1 MHMNAQAGLRPGNRM
16 LYVGDIA
23 FTPTPQRLITA
34 RRGVVAVENGIVS
47 GCFESMADVP
57 ADWQNAPKTD
67 FGDALVIPGF
77 NDLHIHAPQ
86 YPSAGLGLDKELLPW
101 LETYTFPAEARF
113 ASPEYA
119 QIWYRRFIQRMWE
132 VGTLRFSA
140 FATLHR
146 DATLTLA
153 RLAQESG
160 LRPIIGK
167 VNMDRNGSEALSET
181 TEASL
186 DGTVAI
192 IETMR
197 SETPDI
203 GYIVTPRFV
212 PSTTPELMRG
222 LAGIAQRYDLPV
234 QSHLS
239 ENRGEVAW
247 VRELHPECASY
258 TDVYE
263 QYGLLRDGKTIMA
276 HCIYLNDEEIDT
288 LRRHGVT
295 VAHCPQSNANLTSGI
310 MPARRYLGQGL
321 HVAIASDVDAGH
333 VPDMNRHIAAAIAV
347 SKLRQTQHADEMAL
361 RLPEAFHMA
370 TKEPGEFLGVA
381 TGQAPAGSF
390 EPGYAFDALVVEPM
404 VSPWE
409 LSVAERVEQFIYTG
423 TPANISHRYV
433 AGREIPCP
441 FAEEGFAAGRRV
453 SASR

>member
-1 MHMNAQAGLRPGNRM
+1 MHVNAQAGQRPGNRM
-16 LYVGDIA
+16 LYIGDIA
-23 FTPTPQRLITA
+23 FTPSPQRLVGI

-47 GCFESMADVP
+47 GCYESMDDVP
-57 ADWQNAPKTD
+57 ADWLDAPKTD

-86 YPSAGLGLDKELLPW
+86 YPTAGLGLDKELLPW

-113 ASPEYA
+113 ASPDYA
-119 QIWYRRFIQRMWE
+119 RIWYQRFIQRMWE
-132 VGTLRFSA
+132 GGTLRFSA

-146 DATLTLA
+146 EATLTLA

-160 LRPIIGK
+160 LRPVIGK
-167 VNMDRNGSEALSET
+167 VNMDRNGSEELSER
-181 TEASL
+181 TEESL
-186 DGTVAI
+186 DNTVAV

-222 LAGIAQRYDLPV
+222 LAAIAQRYDLPV

-263 QYGLLRDGKTIMA
+263 HYGLLRDGKTIMA
-276 HCIYLNDEEIDT
+276 HCIYLDDEEIDT

-310 MPARRYLGQGL
+310 MPARRYLEKGL
-321 HVAIASDVDAGH
+321 HVTIASDVDAGH
-333 VPDMNRHIAAAIAV
+333 VPDMNRHIAAAVAV
-347 SKLRQTQHADEMAL
+347 SKLWQTQYADETAL

-370 TKEPGEFLGVA
+370 TKEPGRFLAAA
-381 TGQAPAGSF
+381 TGQEPAGSF

-404 VSPWE
+404 TSPWG
-409 LSVAERVEQFIYTG
+409 LSIAERVEQFIYTG
-423 TPANISHRYV
+423 APANISHRYV
-433 AGREIPCP
+433 AGREIPRP
-441 FAEEGFAAGRRV
+441 FAE
-453 SASR
+453 